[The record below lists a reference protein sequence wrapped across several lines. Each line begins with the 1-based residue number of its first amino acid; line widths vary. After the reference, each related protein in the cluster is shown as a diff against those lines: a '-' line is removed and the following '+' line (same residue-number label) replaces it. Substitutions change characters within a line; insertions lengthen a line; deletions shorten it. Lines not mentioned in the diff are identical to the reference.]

1 MKIAILSYGAGN
13 VASVQYA
20 LDRLGIESFISDNPV
35 ELAMAD
41 KLIFPGVGH
50 ATHAMQSLTE
60 KGLDKFLITYNRPIL
75 GICLGMQLMGRY
87 SEEGSTKGLGFMDF
101 NVKLFRINQ
110 KVPHMGW
117 NSVEI
122 NDNLLF
128 KGLPNG
134 SHFYFVHS
142 YYAEICSETV
152 VTCNY
157 SIPFT
162 AAVRK
167 GSMYGVQFHPE
178 LSGEMGNE
186 LLENF
191 INLCD

>member
-13 VASVQYA
+13 VASVQFA

-50 ATHAMQSLTE
+50 ATHAMQSLNE

-75 GICLGMQLMGRY
+75 GICLGMQLMGQF

-122 NDNLLF
+122 MDNLLF

-142 YYAEICSETV
+142 YYAEISSETV

-167 GSMYGVQFHPE
+167 GNIYGVQFHPE